1 MHCLTLFDGCLIG
14 APPQKKMKMEA
25 PKTNPIH
32 TVGHS
37 SLSAESLMGML
48 KRRGITRVID
58 VRSTPYS
65 RHVPHFNREN
75 IRATLEKNNASY
87 THMGDILGGRPR
99 EERLYDRDGRA
110 DYSLMAQE
118 KPFQDAIRQVE
129 QMAEDGHIAL
139 MCTEADPLRCH
150 RTLLVSQEL
159 ASRGAEIIHLIRDG
173 QQERHEETMGK
184 LLMVWKLL
192 RDGEAGMT
200 RRQLI
205 EEAVRRQAAEV
216 AYRRR

>member
-1 MHCLTLFDGCLIG
+1 
-14 APPQKKMKMEA
+14 MEA
-25 PKTNPIH
+25 PKTNPNPIPIH
-32 TVGHS
+32 TIGHS
-37 SLSAESLMGML
+37 NLSVESLVEML
-48 KRRGITRVID
+48 KRRGITEVID

-65 RHVPHFNREN
+65 RHVPQFNREN
-75 IRATLEKNNASY
+75 IRATLERNGAGY
-87 THMGDILGGRPR
+87 THMGDSLGGRPQ

-110 DYSLMAQE
+110 NYSLMAQE
-118 KPFQDAIRQVE
+118 KTFQDAIRQVE
-129 QMAEDGHIAL
+129 QMAEDKRIAL

-159 ASRGAEIIHLIRDG
+159 ASRGMGIIHLMQDG
-173 QQERHEETMGK
+173 HRENHEETMGK
-184 LLMVWKLL
+184 LLMAWKLL

>member
-1 MHCLTLFDGCLIG
+1 
-14 APPQKKMKMEA
+14 MET

-37 SLSAESLMGML
+37 NLSTESLVGML
-48 KRRGITRVID
+48 KRRGIIQVID

-65 RHVPHFNREN
+65 RHVPQFNREN
-75 IRATLEKNNASY
+75 IRATLERNGTGY
-87 THMGDILGGRPR
+87 THMGDALGGRPQDD
-99 EERLYDRDGRA
+99 RLYDRDGRA
-110 DYSLMAQE
+110 NYGLIAQE
-118 KPFQDAIRQVE
+118 KTFQDAIRQVE
-129 QMAEDGHIAL
+129 QMAKDSHIAL

-159 ASRGAEIIHLIRDG
+159 ASRGADIIHLMRDG
-173 QQERHEETMGK
+173 QEENHEETMGK

-205 EEAVRRQAAEV
+205 EEAVRKQAAEV

>member
-1 MHCLTLFDGCLIG
+1 
-14 APPQKKMKMEA
+14 MEA
-25 PKTNPIH
+25 PKTNPIPIH
-32 TVGHS
+32 TIGHS
-37 SLSAESLMGML
+37 NLSVESLVEML
-48 KRRGITRVID
+48 KRRGITEVID

-65 RHVPHFNREN
+65 RHVPQFNREN
-75 IRATLEKNNASY
+75 IRATLERNDAGY
-87 THMGDILGGRPR
+87 THMGDSLGGRPQ

-110 DYSLMAQE
+110 NYRLMAKE
-118 KPFQDAIRQVE
+118 KTFQDAIRQVE
-129 QMAEDGHIAL
+129 QMAEDKRIAL

-159 ASRGAEIIHLIRDG
+159 ASRGMGIIHLMRDG
-173 QQERHEETMGK
+173 HRENHEETMGK
-184 LLMVWKLL
+184 LLMAWKLL

-205 EEAVRRQAAEV
+205 EEAVRRQAAEM